1 MLALVIGWVAAGCIL
16 LAGLVPLVYRWRA
29 KRRAVPGSQ
38 PISIHVAIGLGVAAI
53 ALVHTLAVL
62 GALGSEGAID
72 AGAAAFAPGAAGFFL
87 LFAHV
92 GVGLRLREPKLRD
105 RPSKRRTHVIT
116 ASLIVIATI
125 VHVLAL
131 RFVK

>member
-1 MLALVIGWVAAGCIL
+1 MALWIGWIAAGCIL
-16 LAGLVPLVYRWRA
+16 LAGLVPLVYRLRA
-29 KRRAVPGSQ
+29 GKRAVPGST
-38 PISIHVAIGLGVAAI
+38 PISAHVVIGLGVALI

-72 AGAAAFAPGAAGFFL
+72 AGAIALAPGAAGFFL

-116 ASLIVIATI
+116 ASLIVIATL

>member
-1 MLALVIGWVAAGCIL
+1 MALWIGWIAAGFIL
-16 LAGLVPLVYRWRA
+16 LAGLVPLVYRIRA
-29 KRRAVPGSQ
+29 GKRAVPGSP
-38 PISIHVAIGLGVAAI
+38 PISTHVVIGLAVALI

-72 AGAAAFAPGAAGFFL
+72 AGAIALAPGAAGFFL

-105 RPSKRRTHVIT
+105 RARKRRTHVIT
-116 ASLIVIATI
+116 ASLIVVATL